1 MAGQSNDLSAQES
14 RVVVRKRCVGLAE
27 HLACSRGS
35 VICSG
40 GRVMRPHRQTTCL
53 LRQVIWLRCMVM
65 WPFRQMTWPSC
76 LLTWLRETRRV
87 DRPAW

>member
-14 RVVVRKRCVGLAE
+14 HVVVRKWCVDLAE
-27 HLACSRGS
+27 HLACSRGT
-35 VICSG
+35 VICSD
-40 GRVMRPHRQTTCL
+40 GRVIRPHRQTTCP

-65 WPFRQMTWPSC
+65 CPFRQMTWPSC